1 MVVLNGLG
9 VIKEAFVHQ
18 ADVFSNRPDTF
29 VFKDICK
36 DRGESIVRM
45 GVG

>member
-1 MVVLNGLG
+1 MVLNGLG

-36 DRGESIVRM
+36 DRGESIVRI